1 MTKNYEV
8 YDRLTKVNGEK
19 YDTGLKLDK
28 NSESISIDNY
38 GTFLNDVADLPS
50 NEELDQEFSDSL
62 KKNVS
67 NEDSHFKREYIDK
80 FHHIDFRYKDIFDK
94 ESKDYNPNGE
104 FNNNYMFLAMNC
116 AVRPN
121 LERSEWKMFHD
132 VDDKHDSH
140 MLNLRLMINDID
152 AKGCYV
158 TDAIKQCISSNSSYI
173 LKEFFV
179 KKPGLSFNNSD
190 ASDEERAEQLLK
202 WDKQAVISKAVSKKR
217 SSRREEENDENYKLT
232 ESEKNSV
239 IHSIETKLENK
250 DIKLDHINMKHALAD
265 VKEKKDIYDKSVR
278 VLIHEL
284 NAIKP
289 KQIIV
294 FGTTKN
300 NPDTNSN
307 TGLVKMISESKQFD
321 ECENGAELRKLL
333 QNAVPVTHYGNQH
346 YPSTREFYMT
356 VRNEIKDKLE

>member
-28 NSESISIDNY
+28 DSKSISIDNY

-62 KKNVS
+62 KKDVS
-67 NEDSHFKREYIDK
+67 NEDSRFKREYIDK

-94 ESKDYNPNGE
+94 ESKDYDPDGE

-116 AVRPN
+116 AARPN

-140 MLNLRLMINDID
+140 MLNLRLMINNID

-158 TDAIKQCISSNSSYI
+158 TDAIKQCISSDSSYI

-190 ASDEERAEQLLK
+190 VSDEERAEQLLK
-202 WDKQAVISKAVSKKR
+202 WDK
-217 SSRREEENDENYKLT
+217 
-232 ESEKNSV
+232 EK
-239 IHSIETKLENK
+239 
-250 DIKLDHINMKHALAD
+250 HIDMEHALTD
-265 VKEKKDIYDKSVR
+265 VKEKRDIYDKSID

-284 NAIKP
+284 NSIKP
-289 KQIIV
+289 KQVVI
-294 FGTTKN
+294 FGTTQS
-300 NPDTNSN
+300 NPDTDSN
-307 TGLVKMISESKQFD
+307 TGLVKMISESKKFD
-321 ECENGAELRKLL
+321 EYENGAELRKLL
-333 QNAVPVTHYGNQH
+333 QDAISVTHYGNRH
-346 YPSTREFYMT
+346 YPSTRDFYMKFKDA
-356 VRNEIKDKLE
+356 IKNKLD